1 MARVLCRQRAAFR
14 LIQFSVADKKAVK
27 SCVTPFPEHGK
38 SKCLLASG
46 EELVPPGA
54 LSTIISCQFFGIE
67 RGLKR
72 LHASETVLPASVRCT
87 FLPIGLL
94 GRDT

>member
-1 MARVLCRQRAAFR
+1 

-46 EELVPPGA
+46 GELVPPGA
-54 LSTIISCQFFGIE
+54 LSTIELS
-67 RGLKR
+67 RKR
-72 LHASETVLPASVRCT
+72 QA
-87 FLPIGLL
+87 
-94 GRDT
+94 RDRA